1 MEGGGAY
8 GGTSWKFLPI
18 GEEETE
24 GHNILHQLESGY
36 QTRGMNGS
44 YEGLVRDA
52 GQETTL
58 RSLSMRFR
66 GSEDYPLR
74 GMSAPDI
81 EEGLDVDQQDRR
93 RGLPS
98 GAIQLKQKEHATE
111 HYCDT
116 LGTELWYENVCT

>member
-8 GGTSWKFLPI
+8 GGTSWTFLPI
-18 GEEETE
+18 GGEETE

-36 QTRGMNGS
+36 QTSGMNGS
-44 YEGLVRDA
+44 YEGLVRDE

-58 RSLSMRFR
+58 GSLSMRFR
-66 GSEDYPLR
+66 RSEDYPLC
-74 GMSAPDI
+74 GMSAPDT